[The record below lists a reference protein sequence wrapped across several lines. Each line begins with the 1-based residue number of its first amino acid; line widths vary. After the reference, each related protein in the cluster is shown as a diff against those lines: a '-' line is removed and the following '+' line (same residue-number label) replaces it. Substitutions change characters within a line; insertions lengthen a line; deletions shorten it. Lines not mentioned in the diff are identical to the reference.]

1 MSVGYIISCRCE
13 QLERGGWRARA
24 GHVEVRAT
32 RVLLRR
38 MRALFEAA
46 QPRFERLAHIGCL
59 SWGWGTGMEARKL
72 RFDCCFP
79 QHVVV
84 LGAARE
90 VALTRKR
97 MRRGELKLPLPYYS
111 TPLLSRTPRSRPGV
125 TPTAE

>member
-1 MSVGYIISCRCE
+1 MPVGYVMSCRGE
-13 QLERGGWRARA
+13 QLERAGRRSGT
-24 GHVEVRAT
+24 GHVEIRAAGM
-32 RVLLRR
+32 LLRD
-38 MRALFEAA
+38 MRTLFEAA